1 MGEGV
6 EMTKKLI
13 HHGNSAALVLEKPIL
28 QLLNID
34 MTTDL
39 EIITDGRNIII
50 SPVTNQTSEVDLLAS
65 LEKVNRIHG
74 KTLEQLAK

>member
-1 MGEGV
+1 
-6 EMTKKLI
+6 MTKKLI

-65 LEKVNRIHG
+65 LEKVNRNHG
-74 KTLEQLAK
+74 KTLDRLAK